1 MTNVTDN
8 ATNVIP
14 LDDTREKLEA
24 DVREWCERSLAIFP
38 EALGRR
44 IYKWL
49 DRQDAITQRE
59 CIDRWDDKALAL
71 YADAETARKALAEE
85 CEEWER
91 VCDKVKA
98 ERDELLRKSKEFE
111 QTIAELHGAVCERDG
126 RIGTYERRNTELN
139 DALKAIC
146 NRYGVSTQ
154 WAAEDAAKKV
164 FESIDSTHMCLPVD
178 ADGVPI
184 RPGDVL
190 ETSEYNYR
198 RFRCLGFCY
207 ETSLTVPRWTVAMEY
222 DGETGTTEYVSAH
235 SCRHV
240 QPDTVE
246 SLLEEFYGKTHA
258 TTAEEREELAAEY
271 AERIR
276 KVVER

>member
-24 DVREWCERSLAIFP
+24 DVREWTESRV
-38 EALGRR
+38 LGDGVRETVMG
-44 IYKWL
+44 WL

-91 VCDKVKA
+91 VCDKVRA

-164 FESIDSTHMCLPVD
+164 FESIDSTHMRLPVD

-184 RPGDVL
+184 RPGDVVCYFQDGQKMHVYGVC
-190 ETSEYNYR
+190 EE
-198 RFRCLGFCY
+198 GFFYTY
-207 ETSLTVPRWTVAMEY
+207 E
-222 DGETGTTEYVSAH
+222 GEKKPLPLH
-235 SCRHV
+235 SNILKHV

-246 SLLEEFYGKTHA
+246 SVLDELLEEARCVFHEDGTCEMGVTY
-258 TTAEEREELAAEY
+258 ERRAEY
-271 AERIR
+271 AERI
-276 KVVER
+276 KAAVLEDNHG